1 MDSTPL
7 RLLIVEDSENDT
19 ELLLSELRKGGF
31 EVTHRRVDTAEAM
44 QQALETQEWDAV
56 VSDFAMPH
64 FSGIAALK
72 LLRARSSEVPF
83 IFTSGTIGEETAV
96 AALKSGA
103 QDYVMKSNLKRIVPS
118 IQRELREAEKRRE
131 HQRLEQQLSQLQKFE
146 AIGRLAGGIAHDFNN
161 VIGAILGWAELGRQD
176 AQEGTRVYQRFD
188 RIYGQSQRAA
198 RLTSQLLAFA
208 RRQVLQRQKLN
219 INSSVEEAIIF
230 LQRVIGEH
238 IEIRRATAADLWMTL
253 ADPGQMD
260 QVLMNLC
267 LNARDA
273 MPNGGRLTIET
284 SNAEIGQDYCRQY
297 PYAKAGHYV
306 LLSVSDTG
314 TGMDA
319 KTMENIFEPFF
330 TTKEMGRGTGLGLA
344 TVYGI
349 VKQHDGMINL
359 DSAVGKGTTFRV
371 YLPVLSGVAE
381 AHCPDLNDSTGR
393 KGTGT
398 ILLAEDHEGL
408 REAAQEMLEELGFK
422 LILAAN
428 GTEAVEAFKQNS
440 SQIDIAILDIVMP
453 GLGGPDAYVQMA
465 AINPNLPVLFTTG
478 YTKGIEAVLQIA
490 QKHGAVIQKP
500 YDSATL
506 SGAIQSLLDKTLH
519 DLRR

>member
-1 MDSTPL
+1 M
-7 RLLIVEDSENDT
+7 V
-19 ELLLSELRKGGF
+19 
-31 EVTHRRVDTAEAM
+31 
-44 QQALETQEWDAV
+44 
-56 VSDFAMPH
+56 
-64 FSGIAALK
+64 
-72 LLRARSSEVPF
+72 
-83 IFTSGTIGEETAV
+83 
-96 AALKSGA
+96 
-103 QDYVMKSNLKRIVPS
+103 
-118 IQRELREAEKRRE
+118 
-131 HQRLEQQLSQLQKFE
+131 
-146 AIGRLAGGIAHDFNN
+146 
-161 VIGAILGWAELGRQD
+161 
-176 AQEGTRVYQRFD
+176 
-188 RIYGQSQRAA
+188 
-198 RLTSQLLAFA
+198 
-208 RRQVLQRQKLN
+208 
-219 INSSVEEAIIF
+219 F

-238 IEIRRATAADLWMTL
+238 IEIRRATAADLRMTL

-273 MPNGGRLTIET
+273 MPNGGCLTVAT
-284 SNAEIGQDYCRQY
+284 TNAEIGEDYCRQY
-297 PYAKAGHYV
+297 PYAKPGHYV

-371 YLPVLSGVAE
+371 YLPVLSGAAE
-381 AHCPDLNDSTGR
+381 PQRPDQKDSTVR

-408 REAAQEMLEELGFK
+408 RAAAQEMLEELGFK
-422 LILAAN
+422 LILAAD
-428 GTEAVEAFKQNS
+428 GTEAVKAFKQNS

-453 GLGGPDAYVQMA
+453 GLSGPDAYVQMA
-465 AINPNLPVLFTTG
+465 AINPNLPVLFATG
-478 YTKGIEAVLQIA
+478 YTKGIETVLQTA

-506 SGAIQSLLDKTLH
+506 SGAIQSLLDATLH
-519 DLRR
+519 DLRH